1 LDFNS
6 AFKGLIYDNNDDDDV
21 PKELKS
27 MCTKGTVASY
37 YASTRT
43 KTLKS
48 TVLPQVEGK
57 GSKRNRSA
65 SLASA

>member
-1 LDFNS
+1 MGFNS
-6 AFKGLIYDNNDDDDV
+6 GFKGLIYNDDDDDV
-21 PKELKS
+21 LKELKS
-27 MCTKGTVASY
+27 MCTKCIVASY
-37 YASTRT
+37 CVSTRN

-57 GSKRNRSA
+57 GSKGNRSA